1 MNNNQ
6 MESFNGNTL
15 RQREKVTRSLKKD
28 DSAILFRLRL
38 YHNFVRPHLGLPDN
52 TTLAQVAGIEAEDAN
67 SGRHSLRRP
76 RLRLISSL
84 IHSQVTPPPCGRS
97 PELTSPCR
105 ALRLS
110 IV

>member
-28 DSAILFRLRL
+28 DSTILSRLRL
-38 YHNFVRPHLGLPDN
+38 CHNFVRPHPGLPDN
-52 TTLAQVAGIEAEDAN
+52 TTMAQVAGIEAENAN
-67 SGRHSLRRP
+67 SGGSSLRRP
-76 RLRLISSL
+76 RLRLIYSL

-97 PELTSPCR
+97 P
-105 ALRLS
+105 
-110 IV
+110 

>member
-6 MESFNGNTL
+6 MEPFNGNTL
-15 RQREKVTRSLKKD
+15 RQREKVTHSLKKD
-28 DSAILFRLRL
+28 DSAILSRLRL
-38 YHNFVRPHLGLPDN
+38 YHSFVRPHPGLPDN
-52 TTLAQVAGIEAEDAN
+52 TTLAQVAGIEAEDAS
-67 SGRHSLRRP
+67 SGRPSLRRP
-76 RLRLISSL
+76 RLRPISSL
-84 IHSQVTPPPCGRS
+84 IHSQVTPPPCGKS

>member
-15 RQREKVTRSLKKD
+15 RQREKVTCSLKKD
-28 DSAILFRLRL
+28 DSTILSRLRL

-67 SGRHSLRRP
+67 SGRPSLRRP

-84 IHSQVTPPPCGRS
+84 IHSQVTPPPWAGHRNL
-97 PELTSPCR
+97 PAPRRQFT
-105 ALRLS
+105 
-110 IV
+110 